1 MTATTSNFLCMSAA
15 TLLSAMPCCA
25 QYSLIHRLETN
36 KLRNVAKFFAHLLS
50 SDAISWEV
58 FQVCAL
64 ACRGKITFSSAC
76 HCFLCKPICVDLCPL
91 LACMF
96 CLGRHRL

>member
-1 MTATTSNFLCMSAA
+1 MCR
-15 TLLSAMPCCA
+15 A

-58 FQVCAL
+58 FQVRATISHSAL
-64 ACRGKITFSSAC
+64 DQQEYECRTKIICRRAADCLPHMRDTDGENDLSTVLWVAIIGKHTSSE
-76 HCFLCKPICVDLCPL
+76 P
-91 LACMF
+91 
-96 CLGRHRL
+96 